1 MTTAEMIT
9 AFNVHYDIVNLEGP
23 GYEDSEILVLLN
35 QSQSIEVLKEVAK
48 RNWTVLSNLLV
59 NEQGTLAAGLNYNY
73 TKLFTPAPS
82 TEYMAY
88 ISSKSKVTRANY
100 RAITTAGGEW
110 IENIPIEKELSGK
123 YLTNTINQPILLQPR
138 VFEDTLKK
146 ITVIYDKN
154 TTFAGANDFYLEYVR
169 KPDDIT
175 SIADC
180 EVNDILHERIVNTAV
195 SLAKKVF
202 NPNESGNSVQTDMM
216 INKTV

>member
-23 GYEDSEILVLLN
+23 GYEDTEILVILN
-35 QSQSIEVLKEVAK
+35 QAQSIEVLKEVAK
-48 RNWTVLSNLLV
+48 RNWTVLSNLLL
-59 NEQGTLAAGLNYNY
+59 NEQGTLAAGLNYAY
-73 TKLFTPAPS
+73 TKLFTPAQ
-82 TEYMAY
+82 EYIGY
-88 ISSKSKVTRANY
+88 ISSKSKITRANY
-100 RAITTAGGEW
+100 RLITTAGGEW
-110 IENIPIEKELSGK
+110 VENIPIEKELSGK
-123 YLTNTINQPILLQPR
+123 YLTNSINQPILLQPR
-138 VFEDTLKK
+138 VFEDTLRK

-169 KPDDIT
+169 KPVDIT
-175 SIADC
+175 AGVSC
-180 EVNDILHERIVNTAV
+180 EVNKILHDRIVNTAV